1 MDNDVRAYD
10 LDRFADEGYRLRVI
24 ENREAAQEKR
34 RQTLHWV
41 ERVFVCALILA
52 LSISMLYS
60 RSRLTA
66 LTDQVT
72 TLEGTLVEERSVYD
86 QLSYQLE
93 SGANLTNVEEY
104 VTHHLGM
111 VKTDREQ
118 VSYVSLADENRV
130 EKAESGLAKYWNS
143 LRQRLDE
150 VLSYLKR

>member
-1 MDNDVRAYD
+1 MEYNAQAYD
-10 LDRFADEGYRLRVI
+10 LSRFADEGYRLHVV

-34 RQTLHWV
+34 RQALRWV

-52 LSISMLYS
+52 LCICMLYS

-66 LTDQVT
+66 LNDRVT

-93 SGANLTNVEEY
+93 SDANLTNVEEY

-130 EKAESGLAKYWNS
+130 EKAAGGLAKYWNS
-143 LRQRLDE
+143 LQQRLDE
-150 VLSYLKR
+150 VLSYLKD

>member
-1 MDNDVRAYD
+1 MDSNVQAYD
-10 LDRFADEGYRLRVI
+10 LNRFAEEGYRLHVV

-34 RQTLHWV
+34 RRALRWV

-66 LTDQVT
+66 LTDRAT
-72 TLEGTLVEERSVYD
+72 TLENTLIEERSVYD

-130 EKAESGLAKYWNS
+130 EKTSGGLAKYWNS
-143 LRQRLDE
+143 LRQRLDV
-150 VLSYLKR
+150 VLSYLKN